1 MAYWILVAVGGAS
14 GAVARYA
21 VDRLAVTHLG
31 SSLTGTFIVNISGSF
46 VLGLLVGLLLSHP
59 DWPAE
64 TRMLL
69 GVGFLGSY
77 TTFSTLS
84 VATVQSLENGD
95 VLNAAVNIG
104 ASVVVGLTAAAAGLV
119 IGRAM

>member
-1 MAYWILVAVGGAS
+1 MSYWILIAVGGAS

-21 VDRLAVTHLG
+21 VTRVVVDRLD
-31 SSLTGTFIVNISGSF
+31 SPLTGTFIVNVSGSF
-46 VLGLLVGLLLSHP
+46 VLGLLVGLLLSNP

-64 TRMLL
+64 TRVFF

-84 VATVQSLENGD
+84 VATVQSFENGD
-95 VLNAAVNIG
+95 VLNAAMNIG
-104 ASVVVGLTAAAAGLV
+104 ASVVVGLAAAAAGLV
-119 IGRAM
+119 IGRAV

>member
-1 MAYWILVAVGGAS
+1 MSYWILIAVGGAS

-21 VDRLAVTHLG
+21 VTRVVVDRLD
-31 SSLTGTFIVNISGSF
+31 SPLTGTFIVNVSGSF
-46 VLGLLVGLLLSHP
+46 VLGLLVGLLLSNP

-64 TRMLL
+64 TRVFF

-84 VATVQSLENGD
+84 VATV
-95 VLNAAVNIG
+95 
-104 ASVVVGLTAAAAGLV
+104 
-119 IGRAM
+119 